1 MNVVALAGGVGGAK
15 LAAGLSEVVAQNELT
30 VVVNTGDDFDWMGLR
45 ICPDLD
51 TVVYA
56 LAGLNNP
63 QTGWGVQNDTFH
75 VLDSLRSMGCDT
87 WFRVGDRDL
96 ATHLFRTRELQA
108 GISLS
113 EITRAICRMIGIGIK
128 VLPMTDSSVPT
139 IIDTDEGT
147 MPFQDYFVRRKCEP
161 RTRGFTFHGIE
172 NATPAPGVLSAL
184 ECANAI
190 IVCPSNPFVSTGPI
204 LAVPGL
210 KPALG
215 ASKATV
221 AAVSPIIAGRAVK
234 GPTARMLE
242 DAGVAVCA
250 TSVAG
255 LYRDFVDIFVVDVAD
270 EMLRPQI
277 ESMGLGSRALPILMD
292 TPQSRAA
299 LARKLLDTII

>member
-1 MNVVALAGGVGGAK
+1 MNVLALAGGVGGAK
-15 LAAGLSEVVAQNELT
+15 LAAGLSQVVAQDDLT
-30 VVVNTGDDFDWMGLR
+30 IVVNTGDDFDWMGLR

-51 TVVYA
+51 TVVYT
-56 LAGLNNP
+56 LAGLDNP

-75 VLDSLRSMGCDT
+75 VLDSLRSMGCEA

-113 EITRAICRMIGIGIK
+113 EVTRAICRKIGIGIK

-139 IIDTDEGT
+139 IVDTDEGT
-147 MPFQDYFVRRKCEP
+147 LTFQDYFVRRKCEP
-161 RTRGFTFHGIE
+161 RTRGFTFRGIE

-190 IVCPSNPFVSTGPI
+190 IVCPSNPFVSIGPI

-210 KPALG
+210 KPALS
-215 ASKATV
+215 ASRATV
-221 AAVSPIIAGRAVK
+221 VAISPIIAGRAVK
-234 GPTARMLE
+234 GPTARMLG
-242 DAGVAVCA
+242 DAGMAVSA
-250 TSVAG
+250 ASVAG
-255 LYRDFVDIFVVDVAD
+255 LYRDFVDLFVVDVAD
-270 EMLRPQI
+270 EMLRPQV
-277 ESMGLGSRALPILMD
+277 ESLGIGFRALPILMD

-299 LARKLLDTII
+299 LARTLIDMLA